1 MTVII
6 NRKLIFL
13 IPIILILSNLI
24 LINMFEIRK
33 EIVNAIGNVQHS
45 EHIGFV
51 DCSKDDVINRL
62 AKTYYNLARANTLY
76 YKVRGQSYTV
86 RYVFKYTAVAD
97 VNTVIKLANAEI
109 KLNVANANEYI
120 DAANLVY
127 KQSNKRRGIKD
138 KSLTMKKY
146 KVEDYY
152 WNNEKHVME
161 DGYCLLIE

>member
-1 MTVII
+1 MIVII

-13 IPIILILSNLI
+13 IPILLILSNLI

-45 EHIGFV
+45 EHIAFV
-51 DCSKDDVINRL
+51 DCSKDDIINRI
-62 AKTYYNLARANTLY
+62 AKTYYNLACTDTLY

-86 RYVFKYTAVAD
+86 RYVFKYIAVAD
-97 VNTVIKLANAEI
+97 VMTVLKFANKEI

-127 KQSNKRRGIKD
+127 KQSNKQRGIRD
-138 KSLTMKKY
+138 KSLIMQKY

-152 WNNEKHVME
+152 WCDEKHVIE
-161 DGYCLLIE
+161 DGYCLMIE

>member
-1 MTVII
+1 
-6 NRKLIFL
+6 
-13 IPIILILSNLI
+13 
-24 LINMFEIRK
+24 MFEIRK
-33 EIVNAIGNVQHS
+33 EIVNTIGNVQRS

-51 DCSKDDVINRL
+51 NCFKDDVINRL

-86 RYVFKYTAVAD
+86 RYVFKYTVVAD
-97 VNTVIKLANAEI
+97 IDTVLKLANAEI

-120 DAANLVY
+120 DTANLVY

-138 KSLTMKKY
+138 KSLTIQKY
-146 KVEDYY
+146 KLEDYY
-152 WNNEKHVME
+152 LNVEKHALE

>member
-1 MTVII
+1 
-6 NRKLIFL
+6 
-13 IPIILILSNLI
+13 
-24 LINMFEIRK
+24 MFEIRK
-33 EIVNAIGNVQHS
+33 EIVNAIGNVQRS

-51 DCSKDDVINRL
+51 NCSKDDVINRL
-62 AKTYYNLARANTLY
+62 AETYYNLARANTLY

-86 RYVFKYTAVAD
+86 RYVFIHTPVAD
-97 VNTVIKLANAEI
+97 VNTVIKLANADI
-109 KLNVANANEYI
+109 KLKVELANEYI

-138 KSLTMKKY
+138 KSLAMQKY

-152 WNNEKHVME
+152 VNVEKHVIE

>member
-1 MTVII
+1 
-6 NRKLIFL
+6 
-13 IPIILILSNLI
+13 
-24 LINMFEIRK
+24 MFEIRK
-33 EIVNAIGNVQHS
+33 EIVNAIDNVQRS

-97 VNTVIKLANAEI
+97 ANTVIKLANADI
-109 KLNVANANEYI
+109 KLKVELANEYI
-120 DAANLVY
+120 STANAAY
-127 KQSNKRRGIKD
+127 KQSNKRRGIRD
-138 KSLTMKKY
+138 KSLTMQKY

-152 WNNEKHVME
+152 LNVEKHAVE

>member
-33 EIVNAIGNVQHS
+33 EIVNAIGNVQRS

-62 AKTYYNLARANTLY
+62 AKTYYNLARASTLY

-86 RYVFKYTAVAD
+86 RYVFVHTPLAD
-97 VNTVIKLANAEI
+97 INTVLKLANAEI
-109 KLNVANANEYI
+109 KLNIANTNEYI
-120 DAANLVY
+120 DAANLAY
-127 KQSNKRRGIKD
+127 KQSNKRRGIRD
-138 KSLTMKKY
+138 KSLIMRKY

-152 WNNEKHVME
+152 WDDGKHVIE
-161 DGYCLLIE
+161 DGYCLLIG

>member
-13 IPIILILSNLI
+13 IPILLILSNLI

-33 EIVNAIGNVQHS
+33 EIVNSIGNVQHS
-45 EHIGFV
+45 EHIAFV

-62 AKTYYNLARANTLY
+62 AKTYYNLARASTLY

-86 RYVFKYTAVAD
+86 RYVFVHTPLAD
-97 VNTVIKLANAEI
+97 INTVLKLANAEI

-120 DAANLVY
+120 DAANLAY
-127 KQSNKRRGIKD
+127 KQSNKQRGILD
-138 KSLTMKKY
+138 KSLTMQKY

-152 WNNEKHVME
+152 WYDEKNVIE
-161 DGYCLLIE
+161 NGYCLLIE

>member
-6 NRKLIFL
+6 NRKLVFL
-13 IPIILILSNLI
+13 IPILLILSNLI

-33 EIVNAIGNVQHS
+33 EIVNAIGNIQRS

-62 AKTYYNLARANTLY
+62 AKTYYNLARTNTLY

-86 RYVFKYTAVAD
+86 RYVFLYQPLDDINIALKF
-97 VNTVIKLANAEI
+97 ANEEI
-109 KLNVANANEYI
+109 KLNVANTNEYI
-120 DAANLVY
+120 DAANLAY

-138 KSLTMKKY
+138 KSLTMQKY

-152 WNNEKHVME
+152 WYDENHVIE
-161 DGYCLLIE
+161 DRYCLMIE

>member
-6 NRKLIFL
+6 NCKLVFL
-13 IPIILILSNLI
+13 IPTLLILSNLI

-45 EHIGFV
+45 EHIAFV
-51 DCSKDDVINRL
+51 DCSKDDVINHL
-62 AKTYYNLARANTLY
+62 AKTYYNLARTDTLY

-86 RYVFKYTAVAD
+86 RYVFSYIPLDNINIALKF
-97 VNTVIKLANAEI
+97 ANEEI
-109 KLNVANANEYI
+109 KLNVARANEYI
-120 DAANLVY
+120 DAANLAY
-127 KQSNKRRGIKD
+127 KQSNKQRGIRD
-138 KSLTMKKY
+138 KSLTMQKY

-152 WNNEKHVME
+152 WCDEKNVIE